1 MTLYYEGSDG
11 SRIDLM
17 GDGIY
22 AQDPE
27 KLTKNEWKYSTIS
40 GVNGI
45 GRVKRFYKDT
55 QECSLT
61 LGIMAD
67 NADQFNEIMYKL
79 HRTFDRDI
87 RRLKPGKLWWNDW
100 CKEVFAVETSQ
111 DNFEELFES
120 VDKEVTFISV
130 YPYWVRYITY
140 QYGADNHAEAAGG
153 LDYDH
158 DFDFDYGL
166 EEITEVVQ
174 NNCIDAANFELK
186 FYGPI
191 DNPSVTIG
199 GHEYEVLTTLADGD
213 YLTVNSLTK
222 KILQYDAYGNVENVF
237 HLRNRD
243 SYIFQKIPEGETPI
257 LRSKDHMLDIT
268 IFDER
273 GEPEWI

>member
-17 GDGIY
+17 GNGIY

-67 NADQFNEIMYKL
+67 DAEEFNGIMYKL

-87 RRLKPGKLWWNDW
+87 RRMKPGKLWWNDW
-100 CKEVFAVETSQ
+100 YKEVFAVETDS
-111 DNFEELFES
+111 DSFDELFEA
-120 VDKEVTFISV
+120 VDRGVTFISV
-130 YPYWVRYITY
+130 YPYWVQKITY
-140 QYGADNHAEAAGG
+140 QYGIDSTTSSSG

-158 DFDFDYGL
+158 DFDFDYDL
-166 EEITEVVQ
+166 DEITEVVQ
-174 NNCIDAANFELK
+174 NNCIHAANFEMV

-191 DNPSVTIG
+191 DNPSVTVG
-199 GHEYEVLTTLADGD
+199 NHEYEVLTTLDAGER
-213 YLTVNSLTK
+213 LTVNSLTK
-222 KILQYDAYGNVENVF
+222 KILQYDSYGNVENVF

-243 SYIFQKIPEGETPI
+243 SYIFEKIPEGETPI
-257 LRSKDHMLDIT
+257 LRSKDHVLEIT

>member
-27 KLTKNEWKYSTIS
+27 NLTANKWEYSTIS
-40 GVNGI
+40 GVNGL

-55 QECSLT
+55 QEAKLN

-67 NADQFNEIMYKL
+67 NADEFNQIMYKL

-87 RRLKPGKLWWNDW
+87 RRMKPGKLWWNDF

-111 DNFEELFES
+111 NEFDELFEA
-120 VDKEVTFISV
+120 VNREVTFLSV
-130 YPYWVRYITY
+130 YPYWVRRITY
-140 QYGADNHAEAAGG
+140 QYGTNITNVDAG

-158 DFDFDYGL
+158 DYDFDYGM
-166 EEITEVVQ
+166 EEITEVIQ
-174 NNCIDAANFELK
+174 NDCIDAANFEMK

-191 DNPSVTIG
+191 ENPSVTVG
-199 GHEYEVLTTLADGD
+199 GHEYEVLTTLAEGD
-213 YLTVNSLTK
+213 YVTVNSLTK

-243 SYIFQKIPEGETPI
+243 SYIFEKIPEGETAI
-257 LRSKDHMLDIT
+257 ARSKDHMLDIT

>member
-27 KLTKNEWKYSTIS
+27 NLTANKWEYSTIS
-40 GVNGI
+40 GVNGL

-55 QECSLT
+55 QEAKLN
-61 LGIMAD
+61 LDIMAD
-67 NADQFNEIMYKL
+67 NADEFNPIMYKL

-87 RRLKPGKLWWNDW
+87 RRMKPGKLWWNDF

-111 DNFEELFES
+111 NEFDELFEA
-120 VDKEVTFISV
+120 VNREVTFISV
-130 YPYWVRYITY
+130 YPYWVRRITY
-140 QYGADNHAEAAGG
+140 QYGTNITNVDAG

-158 DFDFDYGL
+158 DYDFDYGM
-166 EEITEVVQ
+166 EEITEVIQ
-174 NNCIDAANFELK
+174 NDCIDAANFEMK

-191 DNPSVTIG
+191 ENPSVTIG
-199 GHEYEVLTTLADGD
+199 GHEYEVLTTLAEGD
-213 YLTVNSLTK
+213 YVIVNSLTK

-243 SYIFQKIPEGETPI
+243 SYIFEKIPEGETVI
-257 LRSKDHMLDIT
+257 ARSKDYMLDIT

>member
-27 KLTKNEWKYSTIS
+27 NLTANKWEYSTIS
-40 GVNGI
+40 GVNGL

-55 QECSLT
+55 QEAKLN
-61 LGIMAD
+61 LDIMAD
-67 NADQFNEIMYKL
+67 NADEFNQIMYKL

-87 RRLKPGKLWWNDW
+87 RRMKPGKLWWNDF

-111 DNFEELFES
+111 NEFDELFEA
-120 VDKEVTFISV
+120 VNREVTFISV
-130 YPYWVRYITY
+130 YPYWVRRITY
-140 QYGADNHAEAAGG
+140 QYGTNITNVDAG

-158 DFDFDYGL
+158 DYDFDYGM
-166 EEITEVVQ
+166 EEITEVIQ
-174 NNCIDAANFELK
+174 NDCIDAANFEMK

-191 DNPSVTIG
+191 ENPSVTIG
-199 GHEYEVLTTLADGD
+199 GHEYEVLTTLAEGD
-213 YLTVNSLTK
+213 YVIVNSLTK

-243 SYIFQKIPEGETPI
+243 SYIFEKIPEGETVI
-257 LRSKDHMLDIT
+257 ARSKDYMLDIT

>member
-27 KLTKNEWKYSTIS
+27 NLTANKWEYSTIS
-40 GVNGI
+40 GVNGL

-55 QECSLT
+55 QEAKLN
-61 LGIMAD
+61 LDIMAD
-67 NADQFNEIMYKL
+67 NADEFNQIMYKL

-87 RRLKPGKLWWNDW
+87 RRMKPGKLWWNDF

-111 DNFEELFES
+111 NEFDELFEA
-120 VDKEVTFISV
+120 VNREVTFISV
-130 YPYWVRYITY
+130 YPYWVRRITY
-140 QYGADNHAEAAGG
+140 QYGTNITNVDAG

-158 DFDFDYGL
+158 DYDFDYGM
-166 EEITEVVQ
+166 EEITEVIQ
-174 NNCIDAANFELK
+174 NDCIDAANFEMK

-191 DNPSVTIG
+191 ENPSVTVG
-199 GHEYEVLTTLADGD
+199 GHEYEVLTTLAEGD
-213 YLTVNSLTK
+213 YVTVNSLTK

-243 SYIFQKIPEGETPI
+243 SYIFEKIPEGETAI
-257 LRSKDHMLDIT
+257 ARSKDHMLDIT

>member
-27 KLTKNEWKYSTIS
+27 NLTANKWEYSTIS
-40 GVNGI
+40 GVNGL

-55 QECSLT
+55 QEAKLN
-61 LGIMAD
+61 LDIMAD
-67 NADQFNEIMYKL
+67 NADEFNQIMYKL

-87 RRLKPGKLWWNDW
+87 RRMKPGKLWWNDF

-111 DNFEELFES
+111 NEFDELFEA
-120 VDKEVTFISV
+120 VNREVTFISV
-130 YPYWVRYITY
+130 YPYWVRRITY
-140 QYGADNHAEAAGG
+140 QYGTNITNVDAG

-158 DFDFDYGL
+158 DYDFDYGM
-166 EEITEVVQ
+166 EEITEVIQ
-174 NNCIDAANFELK
+174 NDCIDAANFEMK

-191 DNPSVTIG
+191 ENPSVTVG
-199 GHEYEVLTTLADGD
+199 GHEYEVLTTLAEGD
-213 YLTVNSLTK
+213 YVTVNSLTK

-243 SYIFQKIPEGETPI
+243 SYIFQKIPEGETAI
-257 LRSKDHMLDIT
+257 ARSKDHMLDIT